1 MNLFLLLTAIGLTV
15 LNVTCLIAVKVSPP
29 KPVSIEAPIPVP
41 MTHDS
46 SATQTMY

>member
-1 MNLFLLLTAIGLTV
+1 MNLFLWLTALGLTV

-41 MTHDS
+41 MTP
-46 SATQTMY
+46 